1 MNLIGSEVRGAG
13 VDQVGEHQEQ
23 GVAHRL
29 HWLVR
34 QDREV
39 IPLTRNISRS
49 VKLGFSPISVF
60 FRDRTRIQI
69 IFPGEKHVAITHSCG
84 GSLYSELQFQLRVT
98 VSINISQFTT
108 CEASIFKTGY

>member
-1 MNLIGSEVRGAG
+1 MRGAG

-69 IFPGEKHVAITHSCG
+69 IFPGEKHVAVTHSCG
-84 GSLYSELQFQLRVT
+84 GSLYQGLYRLGLEFFSNGPG
-98 VSINISQFTT
+98 NIYLHQ
-108 CEASIFKTGY
+108 AK

>member
-1 MNLIGSEVRGAG
+1 MGGAG

-29 HWLVR
+29 HQLVR
-34 QDREV
+34 QDREESQLQ
-39 IPLTRNISRS
+39 LTRNISRS

-69 IFPGEKHVAITHSCG
+69 IFPGDKLVAVTHSCG
-84 GSLYSELQFQLRVT
+84 GTLYSV
-98 VSINISQFTT
+98 
-108 CEASIFKTGY
+108 

>member
-1 MNLIGSEVRGAG
+1 MRGAG

-29 HWLVR
+29 HWLVS

-69 IFPGEKHVAITHSCG
+69 IFPGEKHVAVTHSCG